1 MSKLTLKNTKQEIL
15 DALHEAE
22 KKLKERQTVISAPAA
37 AAEEERITTVVT
49 AAAEDV
55 KADIFSEE
63 MKSKFENLQEAI
75 RVQEERLKVC
85 YGVEKTLIDM
95 TVAINASKQAQM
107 DVAAELEA
115 TQAKAKA
122 VADELNAQN
131 ERLNADLAIA
141 RNREE
146 AEYQYNLERS
156 RKIETDK
163 FSDKMEEL
171 AKQKTAAEAV
181 LADLKADA
189 KAITEMQTRMDGLDA
204 ELEAKFQE
212 GVEAGKKEAGK
223 EYGYKTA
230 LTDKEHAFEIRERDG
245 KIARL
250 EHDLTE
256 KAAKIESLEAKLDAA
271 YAQLRDLATK
281 TVESSGGLKV
291 LTTSGDSV
299 SSRK

>member
-1 MSKLTLKNTKQEIL
+1 MTLKNTKQEIL

-22 KKLKERQTVISAPAA
+22 KKLKERQTVISKPAA
-37 AAEEERITTVVT
+37 VVEEEKAQTVVKAAE
-49 AAAEDV
+49 EDV

-63 MKSKFENLQEAI
+63 MKAKFENLQEAI
-75 RVQEERLKVC
+75 RLQEERLQVC
-85 YGVEKTLIDM
+85 YGVEKTLVDM

-146 AEYQYNLERS
+146 AEYQYNLERN
-156 RKIETDK
+156 RKIEADK
-163 FSDKMEEL
+163 FSDKMAEL
-171 AKQKTAAEAV
+171 AKQKAAAEAV
-181 LADLKADA
+181 LADLNADA
-189 KAITEMQTRMDGLDA
+189 KAITEMKTRMEGLDA

-223 EYGYKTA
+223 EYGYKTS
-230 LTDKEHAFEIRERDG
+230 LSDKEHAFEIRERDG

-250 EHDLTE
+250 EQDLTE
-256 KAAKIESLEAKLDAA
+256 KTAKIESLEAKLDAA
-271 YAQLRDLATK
+271 YSQLRDLATK

-291 LTTSGDSV
+291 LTTSGDSG